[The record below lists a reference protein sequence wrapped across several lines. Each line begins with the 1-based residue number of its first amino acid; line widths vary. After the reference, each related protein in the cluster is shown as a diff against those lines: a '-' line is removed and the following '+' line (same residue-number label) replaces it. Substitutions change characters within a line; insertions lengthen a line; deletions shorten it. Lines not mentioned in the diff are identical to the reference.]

1 MLPFYQAVHQGTKT
15 IPSGHLHNRLTALG
29 TDETYGITVGM
40 DHAFIYKRYKALDL
54 SQMLVNVHFD
64 LAIGADCFLSKIED
78 DFYFDLLLGG
88 NLS

>member
-1 MLPFYQAVHQGTKT
+1 
-15 IPSGHLHNRLTALG
+15 
-29 TDETYGITVGM
+29 M

-78 DFYFDLLLGG
+78 DFYFDLLVGG